1 MVAPRPWLARVA
13 ALAFLLAIAACPLAG
28 AVKLDLR
35 DGRLFV
41 KGVYVNGQ
49 GPYRFLIDTGANMN
63 VIESDL
69 AQKIGMS
76 ATFRDIVES
85 ALGKRSMPGSDDNV
99 IELGHVRAENQRFQF
114 SELESLHTVWPDV
127 RGILGQA
134 FLACFDYRM
143 DLRHKT
149 LEFGKQE
156 APGKRTPFRL
166 LEGRTTLHT
175 SLGNLVVD
183 SGAARLLLF
192 GVTPEDGDEIP
203 MLTMTG
209 SGNVGTVT
217 RKLLIEG
224 RDVWRGDAIALPD
237 RPEPGIAGLMPVS
250 FFKSV
255 YICNSEGYVVLE

>member
-1 MVAPRPWLARVA
+1 MVASRPWPARLAA
-13 ALAFLLAIAACPLAG
+13 TALLLAIAACPLPG
-28 AVKLDLR
+28 AVKLDVR

-41 KGVYVNGQ
+41 RGVYVNGR

-63 VIESDL
+63 LIESDL
-69 AQKIGMS
+69 AEKIGMN
-76 ATFRDIVES
+76 ATFADIVES
-85 ALGKRSMPGSDDNV
+85 AVGKRSMPGSDGNV
-99 IELGHVRAENQRFQF
+99 VELGRVRAENQRFQF
-114 SELESLHTVWPDV
+114 STLESLHTVWPDV
-127 RGILGQA
+127 KGILGQA

-149 LEFGKQE
+149 LEFGKQD
-156 APGKRTPFRL
+156 PGGKRTPFRL
-166 LEGRTTLHT
+166 LEGRTMLTT
-175 SLGNLVVD
+175 SLGNLVID

-192 GVTPEDGDEIP
+192 GVAPGDGGQMP

-209 SGNVGTVT
+209 SQNVGTVT

-237 RPEPGIAGLMPVS
+237 RTEPGIAGLMPIS

-255 YICNSEGYVVLE
+255 YVCNSEGYVVLE

>member
-1 MVAPRPWLARVA
+1 MVGCGPWLARIA
-13 ALAFLLAIAACPLAG
+13 AWASLLAIAAYPVAG
-28 AVKLDLR
+28 AVKLEVR
-35 DGRLFV
+35 DGRPFV

-69 AQKIGMS
+69 AQKMGMS
-76 ATFRDIVES
+76 ATFEDIVES
-85 ALGKRSMPGSDDNV
+85 ALGRRSMPGSDDNV

-114 SELESLHTVWPDV
+114 SALQSLHTVWPDV
-127 RGILGQA
+127 KGILGQA

-143 DLRHKT
+143 DLEHNT
-149 LEFGKQE
+149 LVFGKQE
-156 APGKRTPFRL
+156 PAGKRTPFQL
-166 LEGRTTLHT
+166 LEGRAALNT

-192 GVTPEDGDEIP
+192 GVTPEDGDQMP

-209 SGNVGTVT
+209 AQNVGTVA

-224 RDVWRGDAIALPD
+224 RNVWRGDAIALPD
-237 RPEPGIAGLMPVS
+237 SPERGIAGLMPIS

-255 YICNSEGYVVLE
+255 YICNSERYVVLE